1 MEKEKIINDLKI
13 QIEKLKEQI
22 NNLTQKPKSFDL
34 IIEYKNPSLK
44 GLENI
49 GSTCYMN
56 ATLQCFS
63 QTKVL
68 TEYFLDPS
76 HEDIIKKGLF
86 NINHNGLRLA
96 DSYYQVVSN
105 LWKIDG
111 NKTFAPRD
119 FKYVLGTL
127 NPLFQKMEAS
137 DAKDM
142 IVFFL
147 EQIHK
152 EINRVNPPKI
162 AQANPNLNQYNR
174 DNMLTHF
181 IEDFQKNNRSKI
193 SDNFFIIAET
203 TQECQNCKIRN
214 VQNRICYNYNIQNL
228 FIFPLE
234 EVRKFRNDNY
244 NNQLNLNQMQ
254 MMQMMQMMQNTPMNP
269 MMLNAGMNVMNMMGF
284 QNINTNEVNIYDCFD
299 YNQKD
304 DLMNGDNQIYC
315 NLCKQKAD
323 SIYGNK
329 ILTLPDILIM
339 ILNRGKNNVYK
350 VRLNFYEEID
360 LTKYVLNAQE
370 NFLYT
375 IYGVITHIGESGE
388 SGHFIASCKSPLD
401 NNWYRYNDS
410 IVSPITNFNQ
420 DIHNFNTPYIL
431 FYQRKK

>member
-1 MEKEKIINDLKI
+1 MNIQLLEKEKTINDLVI
-13 QIEKLKEQI
+13 QIGKLKEQMG
-22 NNLTQKPKSFDL
+22 NLNQEPKQFDL
-34 IIEYKNPSLK
+34 IIVYKNPSLK

-68 TEYFLDPS
+68 SEYFLNPS
-76 HEDIIKKGLF
+76 NENIIKKGPF

-96 DSYYQVVSN
+96 DSYYKVVSN

-152 EINRVNPPKI
+152 EINLVNPPKI

-174 DNMLTHF
+174 NNMLNHF
-181 IEDFQKNNRSKI
+181 IEDFQKNNKSKI
-193 SDNFFIIAET
+193 SDKFFIIAET

-234 EVRKFRNDNY
+234 EVRKFRNNNY

-254 MMQMMQMMQNTPMNP
+254 MMQMMQNNAMNP
-269 MMLNAGMNVMNMMGF
+269 MMLNAGMNAMNM
-284 QNINTNEVNIYDCFD
+284 
-299 YNQKD
+299 K
-304 DLMNGDNQIYC
+304 
-315 NLCKQKAD
+315 
-323 SIYGNK
+323 
-329 ILTLPDILIM
+329 
-339 ILNRGKNNVYK
+339 
-350 VRLNFYEEID
+350 
-360 LTKYVLNAQE
+360 
-370 NFLYT
+370 
-375 IYGVITHIGESGE
+375 
-388 SGHFIASCKSPLD
+388 
-401 NNWYRYNDS
+401 
-410 IVSPITNFNQ
+410 
-420 DIHNFNTPYIL
+420 
-431 FYQRKK
+431 